1 MTLPPE
7 TRAALWLHLVDGEGF
22 AEVADTLDL
31 SPAAVE
37 RLIRDGQRELRQF
50 AMGCGLF
57 LPPSVHVETL
67 LRQLPERVAAAK
79 TLADM
84 GSIRAVPIFIDM
96 IRKDEREE
104 VSITRLRFEA
114 DGWVNEIRSKIF
126 MQDPFSLMGAD
137 KRYTITLHLTPI
149 LRGLLKAGP
158 QAMPFI
164 ERALAEKAEARRVPN
179 ALKILKTI
187 LEKEGSNLEIESGQ
201 DLRVATS

>member
-67 LRQLPERVAAAK
+67 LRQLPGPRPTPGFKARLE
-79 TLADM
+79 
-84 GSIRAVPIFIDM
+84 AVWG
-96 IRKDEREE
+96 R
-104 VSITRLRFEA
+104 RLE
-114 DGWVNEIRSKIF
+114 D
-126 MQDPFSLMGAD
+126 
-137 KRYTITLHLTPI
+137 
-149 LRGLLKAGP
+149 
-158 QAMPFI
+158 
-164 ERALAEKAEARRVPN
+164 
-179 ALKILKTI
+179 
-187 LEKEGSNLEIESGQ
+187 
-201 DLRVATS
+201 